1 MREYTAAW
9 QTPTIFRR
17 SCLAARR
24 HNVAQV
30 THATYAGGRCSV
42 AARMKGSALASEKL
56 SVVVRVDVDG
66 EQIQIAATGRVTTL
80 SLQGL
85 YPVVQRTKSLGGG
98 LGVEMDLSQ
107 ATIDEDALRQLQ
119 VYSEIHEVPVRLSQD
134 HNNVTALPSR
144 EPQTASRAA

>member
-1 MREYTAAW
+1 
-9 QTPTIFRR
+9 
-17 SCLAARR
+17 
-24 HNVAQV
+24 
-30 THATYAGGRCSV
+30 
-42 AARMKGSALASEKL
+42 MKGITLASDKL

-107 ATIDEDALRQLQ
+107 ATIDADALAQLKT
-119 VYSEIHEVPVRLSQD
+119 YAELHEVPVRLQPD
-134 HNNVTALPSR
+134 PGNVTALPAR
-144 EPQTASRAA
+144 ELQSTSRAA

>member
-1 MREYTAAW
+1 
-9 QTPTIFRR
+9 
-17 SCLAARR
+17 
-24 HNVAQV
+24 
-30 THATYAGGRCSV
+30 
-42 AARMKGSALASEKL
+42 MKGSALASEKL

-144 EPQTASRAA
+144 ELQTASRAA

>member
-1 MREYTAAW
+1 
-9 QTPTIFRR
+9 
-17 SCLAARR
+17 
-24 HNVAQV
+24 
-30 THATYAGGRCSV
+30 
-42 AARMKGSALASEKL
+42 MKGSALASEKL

-144 EPQTASRAA
+144 KLQTASRAA

>member
-1 MREYTAAW
+1 
-9 QTPTIFRR
+9 
-17 SCLAARR
+17 
-24 HNVAQV
+24 
-30 THATYAGGRCSV
+30 
-42 AARMKGSALASEKL
+42 MKGSALASEKL

-134 HNNVTALPSR
+134 HNNVTALPAR
-144 EPQTASRAA
+144 GLQTASRAA

>member
-1 MREYTAAW
+1 
-9 QTPTIFRR
+9 
-17 SCLAARR
+17 
-24 HNVAQV
+24 
-30 THATYAGGRCSV
+30 
-42 AARMKGSALASEKL
+42 MKGSTLASDKL

-107 ATIDEDALRQLQ
+107 ATIDDDALVQLQ
-119 VYSEIHEVPVRLSQD
+119 GYAALHEVPVHLAAELT
-134 HNNVTALPSR
+134 NVTALPSR
-144 EPQTASRAA
+144 GLQATSRAA

>member
-1 MREYTAAW
+1 
-9 QTPTIFRR
+9 
-17 SCLAARR
+17 
-24 HNVAQV
+24 
-30 THATYAGGRCSV
+30 
-42 AARMKGSALASEKL
+42 MKGNTLASDKL

-107 ATIDEDALRQLQ
+107 ATIDADALAHLTTFAALHQ
-119 VYSEIHEVPVRLSQD
+119 VPLRMQPASG
-134 HNNVTALPSR
+134 NVTALPAR
-144 EPQTASRAA
+144 ELQTTSRAA

>member
-1 MREYTAAW
+1 
-9 QTPTIFRR
+9 
-17 SCLAARR
+17 
-24 HNVAQV
+24 
-30 THATYAGGRCSV
+30 
-42 AARMKGSALASEKL
+42 MKGNTLASDKL

-107 ATIDEDALRQLQ
+107 ATIDADALALLTT
-119 VYSEIHEVPVRLSQD
+119 YAELHEVPVRLQPDSG
-134 HNNVTALPSR
+134 NVTALPAR
-144 EPQTASRAA
+144 ELQTTSRAA